1 MKPNKL
7 RERGHIHLLITV
19 LIVGG
24 LLGAMGYYVYR
35 VNYAPSNVTDP
46 TVKAELKKVST
57 ELKGV
62 NLASVKGSVD
72 SLNNTQKQIKK

>member
-1 MKPNKL
+1 MKSKKF
-7 RERGHIHLLITV
+7 RERGHIHLLAAV
-19 LIVGG
+19 LIVAA
-24 LLGAMGYYVYR
+24 LIGAMGYYVYR
-35 VNYAPSNVTDP
+35 VNYAPSKVTDP

-72 SLNNTQKQIKK
+72 SLNNTQHQIKK